1 MGEKGEVRKMSTR
14 SEGRKSKL
22 VQHEKKW
29 LKSQDHFNCF
39 TNLIKVELD
48 DELNLVNDRW
58 KNWTKSRLVEAG
70 LTLFDLRGRSSGRF
84 FGDPILIFESRDGP
98 LPYHKFGH
106 GDMVIISRARPWG
119 EKIIEGVVMDT
130 NKKRI
135 RIIVTEKPSDLK
147 KGGWR
152 LDRGANRVA
161 HDRMHEALISFHS
174 TEGEGGTSLRDL
186 LLCQPH
192 DLEASASMRPDI
204 HGQKPRP
211 INLDDMELDDSQK
224 EAIEKSVLQRLTLIQ
239 GPPGTGKTHTA
250 VHLLKALTEMG
261 RGPILACAESNVAV
275 DNLLEGLLNIGVRA
289 VRFGRPVKVREN
301 LREAT
306 LDALS
311 AKHPKQDE
319 IAFIQEEMDGIRA
332 KLNDLKG
339 KERGLA
345 HRDINK
351 NYREIRDLESRIIDD
366 VLSGAE
372 VLCTTNIGAGHFT
385 LESRKFPIVLIDEAT
400 QASEPSSLV
409 PIVKGARQLIL
420 VGDHR
425 QLPPTVISRTAED
438 GGLNIPLFER
448 LIENG
453 IPSHMLTTQYRMHS
467 TIREFPSARF
477 YENRLEDGCS
487 DSDRP
492 PATGFLWPD
501 WSKPVAF
508 IPIHGSEIS
517 DNTSSSKSNMDEAGM
532 VVKVVNDLLAAMDLN
547 PEDIGVIS
555 PYSGQVRLIR
565 QLFDGSIEGL
575 EIKSVDGYQGREK
588 EIIVLSTVRSN
599 EDGVVGFLSDY
610 RRLNVALTRA
620 KRGLIV
626 IGDDRTLRNNP
637 TWSSW
642 LEWIGESNLMAWHV
656 VNS

>member
-1 MGEKGEVRKMSTR
+1 MSTR
-14 SEGRKSKL
+14 SKGNKPNL
-22 VQHEKKW
+22 VSHEKKW
-29 LKSQDHFNCF
+29 TKSQDHFNCF
-39 TNLIKVELD
+39 TNLIKIELD

-58 KNWTKSRLVEAG
+58 KTWSKQRLTEAG
-70 LTLFDLRGRSSGRF
+70 LTLFDLKARASGRF
-84 FGDPILIFESRDGP
+84 FGDPILVFEAREGG

-119 EKIIEGVVMDT
+119 EKVVEGVVLDT
-130 NKKRI
+130 NNRRI
-135 RIIVTEKPSDLK
+135 RVIVAEKPGDIK

-152 LDRGANRVA
+152 LDKGANRVA

-174 TEGEGGTSLRDL
+174 TEGDGGTVLRDL

-192 DLEASASMRPDI
+192 DLESSAAMRPEI

-211 INLDDMELDDSQK
+211 INLDGMILDSSQK
-224 EAIEKSVLQRLTLIQ
+224 EAIENAALQRLTLIQ

-250 VHLLKALTEMG
+250 VHLLKAVIEMG

-275 DNLLEGLLNIGVRA
+275 DNLLEGLLNIGVKA
-289 VRFGRPVKVREN
+289 VRFGKPVKVRES
-301 LREAT
+301 LREVT

-319 IAFIQEEMDGIRA
+319 IAFIQEEMDGIKA

-351 NYREIRDLESRIIDD
+351 NYREIRDLESRIIND

-385 LESRKFPIVLIDEAT
+385 LQDRKFPIVLIDEAT

-425 QLPPTVISRTAED
+425 QLPPTVISQNAED

-448 LIENG
+448 LIDNG

-477 YENRLEDGCS
+477 YDNRLEDGCN
-487 DSDRP
+487 DSERP
-492 PATGFLWPD
+492 PAAGFLWPD
-501 WSKPVAF
+501 WNKPVAF
-508 IPIHGSEIS
+508 VPVHGSEIQ
-517 DNTSSSKSNMDEAGM
+517 DQTSSSKSNMDEAAM
-532 VVKVVNDLLAAMDLN
+532 VVQIVNDLLAAGDLS
-547 PEDIGVIS
+547 PEDVGVIS

-565 QLFDGSIEGL
+565 QLFDKAVEGL

-599 EDGVVGFLSDY
+599 TEGNVGFLSDY

-626 IGDDRTLRNNP
+626 IGDDRTLRNDS
-637 TWSSW
+637 TWSGW
-642 LEWIGESNLMAWHV
+642 LEWISESNLMAWHV

>member
-1 MGEKGEVRKMSTR
+1 MSTR

-48 DELNLVNDRW
+48 DELNLVNERW

-508 IPIHGSEIS
+508 IPVHGSEIS
-517 DNTSSSKSNMDEAGM
+517 DNTSSSKSNMDEAAM

>member
-1 MGEKGEVRKMSTR
+1 MSTR
-14 SEGRKSKL
+14 SKGNKPNL
-22 VQHEKKW
+22 VSHEKKW
-29 LKSQDHFNCF
+29 TKSQDHFNCF
-39 TNLIKVELD
+39 TNLIKIELD

-58 KNWTKSRLVEAG
+58 KTWSKQRLTEAG
-70 LTLFDLRGRSSGRF
+70 LTLFDLKARASGRF
-84 FGDPILIFESRDGP
+84 FGDPILVFEARDGG
-98 LPYHKFGH
+98 LPFHKFGH

-119 EKIIEGVVMDT
+119 EKVVEGVVLDT
-130 NKKRI
+130 NNRRI
-135 RIIVTEKPSDLK
+135 RVIVAEKPGDIK

-152 LDRGANRVA
+152 LDKGANRVA

-174 TEGEGGTSLRDL
+174 TEGDGGTVLRDL

-192 DLEASASMRPDI
+192 DLESSAAMRPEI

-211 INLDDMELDDSQK
+211 INLDGMILDSSQK
-224 EAIEKSVLQRLTLIQ
+224 EAIENAALQRLTLIQ

-250 VHLLKALTEMG
+250 VHLLKAIIEMG

-275 DNLLEGLLNIGVRA
+275 DNLLEGLLNIGVKA
-289 VRFGRPVKVREN
+289 VRFGKPVKVRES
-301 LREAT
+301 LREVT

-319 IAFIQEEMDGIRA
+319 IAFIQEEMDGIKA

-351 NYREIRDLESRIIDD
+351 NYREIRDLESRIIND

-385 LESRKFPIVLIDEAT
+385 LQDRKFPIVLIDEAT

-425 QLPPTVISRTAED
+425 QLPPTVISQNAED

-448 LIENG
+448 LIDNG

-477 YENRLEDGCS
+477 YDNRLEDGCN
-487 DSDRP
+487 DSERP
-492 PATGFLWPD
+492 PAAGFLWPD
-501 WSKPVAF
+501 WNKPVAF
-508 IPIHGSEIS
+508 VPVHGSEIQ
-517 DNTSSSKSNMDEAGM
+517 DPTSSSKSNMDEAAM
-532 VVKVVNDLLAAMDLN
+532 VVQIVNDLLAAGDLS
-547 PEDIGVIS
+547 PEDVGVIS

-565 QLFDGSIEGL
+565 RLFDEAVEGL

-599 EDGVVGFLSDY
+599 TEGNVGFLSDY

-626 IGDDRTLRNNP
+626 IGDDRTLRNDS

-642 LEWIGESNLMAWHV
+642 LEWISDSNLMAWHV

>member
-14 SEGRKSKL
+14 SNSNSKKNI
-22 VQHEKKW
+22 QHEKKW
-29 LKSQDHFNCF
+29 MKSQDHFNCF
-39 TNLIKVELD
+39 TNLIKIELD
-48 DELNLVNDRW
+48 DELGLVNERW
-58 KNWTKSRLVEAG
+58 KTWTKQRLVEAG
-70 LTLFDLRGRSSGRF
+70 LTLFDLKARASGRF
-84 FGDPILIFESRDGP
+84 FGDPILVFEARDGV

-106 GDMVIISRARPWG
+106 GDMVIISRARPWS
-119 EKIIEGVVMDT
+119 EKIVEGLVLDT

-135 RIIVTEKPSDLK
+135 RIIVSEKPGDIR

-152 LDRGANRVA
+152 LDKGANRVA
-161 HDRMHEALISFHS
+161 HDRMHDALITFHS
-174 TEGEGGTSLRDL
+174 TEGEGGTPLRDL

-192 DLEASASMRPDI
+192 DLKASAEMRPEI

-211 INLDDMELDDSQK
+211 INLNGMVLDDSQK
-224 EAIEKSVLQRLTLIQ
+224 SAIENAVLQRLTLIQ

-250 VHLLKALTEMG
+250 VHLLKAITEMG

-275 DNLLEGLLNIGVRA
+275 DNLLEGLLDIGVKA
-289 VRFGRPVKVREN
+289 VRLGRPVKVREN
-301 LREAT
+301 LRDAT
-306 LDALS
+306 LDAIS
-311 AKHPKQDE
+311 SRHPKQDE
-319 IAFIQEEMDGIRA
+319 IEFIREEMDGIKA

-351 NYREIRDLESRIIDD
+351 NYREIRDLENRIIDD

-385 LESRKFPIVLIDEAT
+385 LENRKFPIVLIDEAT

-409 PIVKGARQLIL
+409 PIVKGARQVIL
-420 VGDHR
+420 VGDHK
-425 QLPPTVISRTAED
+425 QLPPTVISRNAEE

-453 IPSHMLTTQYRMHS
+453 VPAHMLTTQYRMHS

-477 YENRLEDGCS
+477 YDNRLEDGCK

-492 PATGFLWPD
+492 PVAGFLWPD
-501 WSKPVAF
+501 WNKPVAF
-508 IPIHGSEIS
+508 IPVHGSEIEDS
-517 DNTSSSKSNMDEAGM
+517 TSSSKSNMDEAAM
-532 VVKVVNDLLAAMDLN
+532 VVRIVNDLLTPGDISAQ
-547 PEDIGVIS
+547 DIGVIS

-565 QLFDGSIEGL
+565 QLFDETIEGL

-599 EDGVVGFLSDY
+599 ESGTVGFLSNY

-626 IGDDRTLRNNP
+626 IGDDRTLRNDS
-637 TWSSW
+637 TWASW
-642 LEWIGESNLMAWHV
+642 LDWISDSNLMAWHV
-656 VNS
+656 LNS

>member
-1 MGEKGEVRKMSTR
+1 MSTR
-14 SEGRKSKL
+14 SKGNKPNL
-22 VQHEKKW
+22 VSHEKKW
-29 LKSQDHFNCF
+29 TKSQDHFNCF
-39 TNLIKVELD
+39 TNLIKIELD

-58 KNWTKSRLVEAG
+58 KTWSKQRLTEAG
-70 LTLFDLRGRSSGRF
+70 LTLFDLKARASGRF
-84 FGDPILIFESRDGP
+84 FGDPILVFEARDGG
-98 LPYHKFGH
+98 LPFHKFGH

-119 EKIIEGVVMDT
+119 EKVVEGVVLDT
-130 NKKRI
+130 NNRRI
-135 RIIVTEKPSDLK
+135 RVIVAEKPGDIK

-152 LDRGANRVA
+152 LDKGANRVA

-174 TEGEGGTSLRDL
+174 TEGDGGTVLRDL

-192 DLEASASMRPDI
+192 DLESSAAMRPEI

-211 INLDDMELDDSQK
+211 INLDGMILDSSQK
-224 EAIEKSVLQRLTLIQ
+224 EAIENAALQRLTLIQ

-250 VHLLKALTEMG
+250 VHLLKAIIEMG

-275 DNLLEGLLNIGVRA
+275 DNLLEGLINIGVKA
-289 VRFGRPVKVREN
+289 VRFGKPVKVRES
-301 LREAT
+301 LREVT

-319 IAFIQEEMDGIRA
+319 IAFIQEEMDGIKA

-351 NYREIRDLESRIIDD
+351 NYREIRDLESRIIND

-385 LESRKFPIVLIDEAT
+385 LQDRKFPIVLIDEAT

-425 QLPPTVISRTAED
+425 QLPPTVISQNAED
-438 GGLNIPLFER
+438 GGLKIPLFER
-448 LIENG
+448 LIDNG

-477 YENRLEDGCS
+477 YDNRLEDGCN
-487 DSDRP
+487 DSERP
-492 PATGFLWPD
+492 PAAGFLWPD
-501 WSKPVAF
+501 WNKPVAF
-508 IPIHGSEIS
+508 VPVHGSEIQ
-517 DNTSSSKSNMDEAGM
+517 DPTSSSKSNMDEAAM
-532 VVKVVNDLLAAMDLN
+532 VVQIVNDLLAAGDLS
-547 PEDIGVIS
+547 PEDVGVIS

-565 QLFDGSIEGL
+565 QLYDEAVDGL

-599 EDGVVGFLSDY
+599 TEGNVGFLSDY

-626 IGDDRTLRNNP
+626 IGDDRTLRNDS

-642 LEWIGESNLMAWHV
+642 LEWISDSNLMAWHV

>member
-1 MGEKGEVRKMSTR
+1 MSTR
-14 SEGRKSKL
+14 SEGRKSKF
-22 VQHEKKW
+22 VRHENKW
-29 LKSQDHFNCF
+29 MKSQDHFNCF

-48 DELNLVNDRW
+48 DELNLVNERW

-119 EKIIEGVVMDT
+119 EKVIEGVVMDT

-174 TEGEGGTSLRDL
+174 TEGDGGTSLRDL

-211 INLDDMELDDSQK
+211 INIDGMKLDDSQRK
-224 EAIEKSVLQRLTLIQ
+224 AIEKSVLQRLTLIQ

-275 DNLLEGLLNIGVRA
+275 DNLLEGLLNIGVKA
-289 VRFGRPVKVREN
+289 VRFGRPVKVRES

-351 NYREIRDLESRIIDD
+351 NYREIRDLESRIIND

-425 QLPPTVISRTAED
+425 QLPPTVISQTAED
-438 GGLNIPLFER
+438 GGLNIPMFER

-477 YENRLEDGCS
+477 YDNRLEDGCS
-487 DSDRP
+487 DSARP
-492 PATGFLWPD
+492 PPAGFLWPD

-508 IPIHGSEIS
+508 VPVHGSEIN
-517 DNTSSSKSNMDEAGM
+517 DNTSSSKSNMDEAAM
-532 VVKVVNDLLAAMDLN
+532 VVKVVNDLLVAMDLS

-565 QLFDGSIEGL
+565 QLFDDGIEGL

-599 EDGVVGFLSDY
+599 EDGIVGFLSDY

-626 IGDDRTLRNNP
+626 IGDDRTLRNDP

-642 LEWIGESNLMAWHV
+642 LEWIGDSNLMAWHV

>member
-1 MGEKGEVRKMSTR
+1 MPEKGEVRKMSTR
-14 SEGRKSKL
+14 SKGNKPNL
-22 VQHEKKW
+22 VSHEKKW
-29 LKSQDHFNCF
+29 TKSQDHFNCF
-39 TNLIKVELD
+39 TNLIKIELD

-58 KNWTKSRLVEAG
+58 KTWSKQRLTEAG
-70 LTLFDLRGRSSGRF
+70 LTLFDLKARASGRF
-84 FGDPILIFESRDGP
+84 FGDPILVFEARDGG
-98 LPYHKFGH
+98 LPFHKFGH

-119 EKIIEGVVMDT
+119 EKVVEGVVLDT
-130 NKKRI
+130 NNRRI
-135 RIIVTEKPSDLK
+135 RVIVAEKPGDIK

-152 LDRGANRVA
+152 LDKGANRVA

-174 TEGEGGTSLRDL
+174 TEGDGGTVLRDL

-192 DLEASASMRPDI
+192 DLESSAAMRPEI

-211 INLDDMELDDSQK
+211 INLDGMILDSSQK
-224 EAIEKSVLQRLTLIQ
+224 EAIENAALQRLTLIQ

-250 VHLLKALTEMG
+250 VHLLKAIIEMG

-275 DNLLEGLLNIGVRA
+275 DNLLEGLINIGVKA
-289 VRFGRPVKVREN
+289 VRFGKPVKVRES
-301 LREAT
+301 LREVT

-319 IAFIQEEMDGIRA
+319 IAFIQEEMDGIKA

-351 NYREIRDLESRIIDD
+351 NYREIRDLESRIIND

-385 LESRKFPIVLIDEAT
+385 LQDRKFPIVLIDEAT

-425 QLPPTVISRTAED
+425 QLPPTVISQNAED

-448 LIENG
+448 LIDNG

-477 YENRLEDGCS
+477 YDNRLEDGCN
-487 DSDRP
+487 DSERP
-492 PATGFLWPD
+492 PAAGFLWPD
-501 WSKPVAF
+501 WNKPVAF
-508 IPIHGSEIS
+508 VPVHGSEIQ
-517 DNTSSSKSNMDEAGM
+517 DPTSSSKSNMDEAAM
-532 VVKVVNDLLAAMDLN
+532 VVQIVNDLLAAGDLS
-547 PEDIGVIS
+547 PEDVGVIS

-565 QLFDGSIEGL
+565 RLFDEAVEGL

-599 EDGVVGFLSDY
+599 TEGNVGFLSDY

-626 IGDDRTLRNNP
+626 IGDDRTLRNDS

-642 LEWIGESNLMAWHV
+642 LEWISDSNLMAWHV